1 MNVSEFIAMATKG
14 DEAEARA
21 ALEQAPGLA
30 AARDQNGVSVIGLA
44 VYSGRA
50 GLAAEIAA
58 SRSDLDIF
66 EAPCVGDA
74 ERALA
79 LVGGEPELVN
89 AVSPDGFSPL
99 GFSAFFGHADLL
111 VSLIG
116 LGADVDTPARNGLK
130 VRPLHS
136 AVANSDPDKASAM
149 ARSLLAAGAAPNA
162 KQQGGFTPL
171 QAAALHGNLDL
182 VRLLLENGADP
193 GLVNESG
200 ATAVDLAESGGHSEV
215 ARLLRSS

>member
-21 ALEQAPGLA
+21 ALEQDPGLA
-30 AARDQNGVSVIGLA
+30 AARDQNG
-44 VYSGRA
+44 
-50 GLAAEIAA
+50 
-58 SRSDLDIF
+58 
-66 EAPCVGDA
+66 
-74 ERALA
+74 
-79 LVGGEPELVN
+79 
-89 AVSPDGFSPL
+89 
-99 GFSAFFGHADLL
+99 

-136 AVANSDPDKASAM
+136 AVANSDPDKAGAM

-182 VRLLLENGADP
+182 VRLLLESGADP

-200 ATAVDLAESGGHSEV
+200 ATAVDLAESAGHAEV
-215 ARLLRSS
+215 VQILRSS